1 MVYVYLA
8 LMGLTYGGYVWLFT
22 YRMSMS
28 EVWLSKSI
36 LSPEDSAIIGQ
47 LGRWSESLEVIFVL
61 LFVGMM
67 IYCFFK
73 RKTERNIFKKFL
85 LVNVVFV
92 LGIVVFSFIV
102 NQVTSL
108 PIMNLVLPL
117 INLVGIIILLS
128 IFLIIEWF
136 IKYRNIVSRA

>member
-8 LMGLTYGGYVWLFT
+8 LMGLTYGGYVWLT
-22 YRMSMS
+22 IYRMSLS

-36 LSPEDSAIIGQ
+36 LTADDSAMIGQ
-47 LGRWSESLEVIFVL
+47 LGRWSESLEVMFVL

-85 LVNVVFV
+85 LVNVVLV
-92 LGIVVFSFIV
+92 VGIVVFSFIF
-102 NQVTSL
+102 NQVTS
-108 PIMNLVLPL
+108 ISFMNLVLPL
-117 INLVGIIILLS
+117 VNLVGIIILLL

-136 IKYRNIVSRA
+136 IKYRSIESRA

>member
-136 IKYRNIVSRA
+136 IKYRIIVSRA